1 MAPPSLF
8 PVHHDS
14 VGWFRER
21 NYEEEE
27 KEEAGWSSESSPS
40 LIRLTALFDQKNHSP
55 SQTSVNEKDQWA
67 PFWPFLVIHASPLFG
82 KGENLRLL
90 SASVAEQGVI
100 INLILVSPD
109 KSCSPYDFLYINF
122 LYVEISS
129 LHSCLP

>member
-21 NYEEEE
+21 NYDEQE
-27 KEEAGWSSESSPS
+27 KKEAGWSSKSSPS
-40 LIRLTALFDQKNHSP
+40 VIRLTALFDQKNHSP
-55 SQTSVNEKDQWA
+55 SQTSVNEKDHWA

-90 SASVAEQGVI
+90 SASVAEQGVN
-100 INLILVSPD
+100 IN
-109 KSCSPYDFLYINF
+109 
-122 LYVEISS
+122 
-129 LHSCLP
+129 